1 MPPCGPISRSDLVRA
16 LRRVGYTGPFP
27 GGKHSFMLREGHR
40 PIMPNPHCGIV
51 SVQLLAQILRKAE
64 LTHQDWEAL

>member
-1 MPPCGPISRSDLVRA
+1 
-16 LRRVGYTGPFP
+16 
-27 GGKHSFMLREGHR
+27 
-40 PIMPNPHCGIV
+40 MPNPHCGIV